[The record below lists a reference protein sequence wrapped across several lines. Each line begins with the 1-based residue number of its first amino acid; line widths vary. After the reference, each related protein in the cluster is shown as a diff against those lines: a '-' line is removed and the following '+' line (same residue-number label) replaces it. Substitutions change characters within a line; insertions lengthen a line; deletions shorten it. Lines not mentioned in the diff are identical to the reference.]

1 MNQFDSLRGVYSKVQ
16 MSKNAF
22 LFVFL
27 FSVAVIAGAC
37 GGAAPTGPG
46 GVDPNA
52 TAATVNGK
60 AITMEEVERAV
71 KQQAQGQESRLSQLE
86 LAGARLQVLQSLVE
100 QEVMYQKAEKE
111 AALPT
116 DDEVTA
122 EYNKRRTASGLSQ
135 EQWDSKMK
143 EVGETEASAR
153 MAIKKG
159 LAITKLTEKITGKID
174 APKDSEI
181 EQFFNG
187 NKTAFKN
194 KRGAQ
199 LGAIVIDPR
208 DLGEG
213 DTTKNEIE
221 AQTKARE
228 IGTRLLSGA
237 DFATVARENSEDQET
252 KFKGGDWRYFSED
265 EMKQVFPQGFAE
277 AIMQLNSGD
286 IVRQLIPFEG
296 RYLIL
301 KVQRKQERDEDRT
314 LESPGVRQEI
324 NEYLTNARKQILA
337 ASYQAIAMNE
347 ARIENNLAK
356 RVVENPNELSG
367 ARPAQPDAPA
377 NANTGDANVATA
389 NSAANSNTA
398 APSNSAP
405 STAAN
410 TANRPAA
417 ANAARPAANANA
429 NR

>member
-1 MNQFDSLRGVYSKVQ
+1 MQ
-16 MSKNAF
+16 MSKNV
-22 LFVFL
+22 LLLVVL
-27 FSVAVIAGAC
+27 LSVAALAGAC
-37 GGAAPTGPG
+37 GGSAPAGPN

-71 KQQAQGQESRLSQLE
+71 KQQAQGQEGRLSPLE
-86 LAGARLQVLQSLVE
+86 LAGARLQVLQSLIE

-111 AALPT
+111 ATLPT
-116 DDEVTA
+116 DEEVNA

-135 EQWDSKMK
+135 EQWDARLK
-143 EVGETEASAR
+143 EAGETEASAR
-153 MAIKKG
+153 LTIKKG
-159 LAITKLTEKITGKID
+159 LAIQKLTEKITGKIEP
-174 APKDSEI
+174 PKDSEI
-181 EQFFNG
+181 EAFFNG
-187 NKTAFKN
+187 NKSAFKN

-199 LGAIVIDPR
+199 LAAIVIDPR

-221 AQTKARE
+221 AQAKARE

-237 DFATVARENSEDQET
+237 DFATVARENSEDPDT
-252 KFKGGDWRYFSED
+252 RFKGGDWRYFSEE

-277 AIMQLNSGD
+277 AVMQLNSGD

-324 NEYLTNARKQILA
+324 TDYLINARKQLLA
-337 ASYQAIAMNE
+337 ASYQAIATNE
-347 ARIENNLAK
+347 ARVENNLAK

-367 ARPAQPDAPA
+367 ARPAGSDIPAANSNSNAAVSNSNSPAANSGNSNAAPSNAASVNRPAA
-377 NANTGDANVATA
+377 NAP
-389 NSAANSNTA
+389 AANSNT
-398 APSNSAP
+398 NK
-405 STAAN
+405 
-410 TANRPAA
+410 
-417 ANAARPAANANA
+417 
-429 NR
+429 

>member
-1 MNQFDSLRGVYSKVQ
+1 MQ
-16 MSKNAF
+16 MSKHAL
-22 LFVFL
+22 LFVVL
-27 FSVAVIAGAC
+27 FSVAAIAGAC

-111 AALPT
+111 ATLPT
-116 DDEVTA
+116 DEEVTA
-122 EYNKRRTASGLSQ
+122 EYNKRRTGSGLSQ
-135 EQWDSKMK
+135 EQWDAKMK
-143 EVGETEASAR
+143 EVGETEASAKL
-153 MAIKKG
+153 AIKKG
-159 LAITKLTEKITGKID
+159 LAIQKLTEKITGKID

-187 NKTAFKN
+187 NKVAFKN

-221 AQTKARE
+221 AQAKARE

-237 DFATVARENSEDQET
+237 DFATVARENSEDQDT
-252 KFKGGDWRYFSED
+252 KFRGGDWRYFSEE

-324 NEYLTNARKQILA
+324 SEYLTNARKQLLA
-337 ASYQAIAMNE
+337 GSYQAIAMNE

-377 NANTGDANVATA
+377 NANTAN
-389 NSAANSNTA
+389 A
-398 APSNSAP
+398 APATNTNASSAN
-405 STAAN
+405 AAPANAVN
-410 TANRPAA
+410 TANRGA
-417 ANAARPAANANA
+417 ANINRPAANTNVSANA

>member
-1 MNQFDSLRGVYSKVQ
+1 MQ

-37 GGAAPTGPG
+37 GGSAPAGPN

-71 KQQAQGQESRLSQLE
+71 KQQAQGQEGRMSQLE

-116 DDEVTA
+116 DEEVTA
-122 EYNKRRTASGLSQ
+122 EYNKRRTGSGLSQ
-135 EQWDSKMK
+135 EQWDAKMK
-143 EVGETEASAR
+143 EVGETEASAKL
-153 MAIKKG
+153 AIKKG

-221 AQTKARE
+221 AQAKARE

-252 KFKGGDWRYFSED
+252 KFKGGDWRYFSEE

-377 NANTGDANVATA
+377 NANTGNANVAPA
-389 NSAANSNTA
+389 NSASNSNAAAPSNTA
-398 APSNSAP
+398 AN
-405 STAAN
+405 TAAN